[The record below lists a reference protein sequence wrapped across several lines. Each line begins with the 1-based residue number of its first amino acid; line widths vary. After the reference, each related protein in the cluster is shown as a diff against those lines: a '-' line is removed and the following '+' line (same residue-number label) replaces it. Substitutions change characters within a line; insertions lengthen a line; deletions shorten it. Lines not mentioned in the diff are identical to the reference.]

1 MKGQA
6 PGFMAGMDGYYSQ
19 RRDTELS
26 AAPVVVNN
34 ASGVRVDFSFTGPL
48 NRPTLVVQ
56 GTTDVIVNIGD
67 YRKFYLFSR

>member
-1 MKGQA
+1 MRGQA

-34 ASGVRVDFSFTGPL
+34 ASGMK
-48 NRPTLVVQ
+48 TLTKSQ
-56 GTTDVIVNIGD
+56 G
-67 YRKFYLFSR
+67 